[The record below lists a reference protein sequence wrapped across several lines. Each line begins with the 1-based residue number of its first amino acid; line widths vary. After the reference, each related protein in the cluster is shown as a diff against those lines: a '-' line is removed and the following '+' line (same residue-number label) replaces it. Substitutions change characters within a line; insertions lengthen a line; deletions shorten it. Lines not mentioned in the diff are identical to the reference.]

1 MKEVR
6 EKIDPSS
13 RRDFPPA
20 KTAVSCTFT
29 VIRLDEKILKDLCES
44 RLFFVHLIHTHL

>member
-13 RRDFPPA
+13 RRDFSPA
-20 KTAVSCTFT
+20 KIAVLCTFI
-29 VIRLDEKILKDLCES
+29 VIRLDERIHKDLCES
-44 RLFFVHLIHTHL
+44 HLFFVHLIHTHL